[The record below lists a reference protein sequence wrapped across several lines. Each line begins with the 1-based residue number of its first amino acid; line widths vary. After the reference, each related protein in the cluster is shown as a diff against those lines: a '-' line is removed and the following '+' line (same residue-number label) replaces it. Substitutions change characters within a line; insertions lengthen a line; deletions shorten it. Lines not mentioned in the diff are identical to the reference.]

1 MNCDNNNKN
10 WLLNCLLVLM
20 LLACARGEALGAPG
34 RQELQ
39 EMRTLATVTT
49 TNVLLYYNVNGIP
62 YEADNIEAFTHNLN
76 RLGEL
81 STQTGDAALTEQIRR
96 LVAAVS
102 DLKNLPQN
110 KASVRSVLPA
120 YQLWLPSLIE
130 AHLNLD
136 KLLSERYE
144 RAPEVAQVQGL
155 LHGLSHD
162 VGRMLLSSQMA
173 SFPNFGGVLWIL
185 DEQALA
191 VLDADIERRF
201 AELPG
206 LDSDLATVLKVSLR
220 DYRFVRQH
228 LLNPYGN
235 WAPNAVAL
243 YLVKTLSALD
253 SEGRRLGGDQSR

>member
-1 MNCDNNNKN
+1 MKRDNNNKN
-10 WLLNCLLVLM
+10 CLLSYLLILM
-20 LLACARGEALGAPG
+20 LLACARGEALGAPS
-34 RQELQ
+34 RQDFQ
-39 EMRTLATVTT
+39 EMRTLATMATV
-49 TNVLLYYNVNGIP
+49 NVLLYYNVNGLP
-62 YEADNIEAFTHNLN
+62 YETENREAFTHNLN

-81 STQTGDAALTEQIRR
+81 SVQAGDAALTEQIRQ
-96 LVAAVS
+96 LAEAVS
-102 DLKNLPQN
+102 DLKNLPQS
-110 KASVRSVLPA
+110 KASLRSELPA

-144 RAPEVAQVQGL
+144 RAPEIEQVQSM

-185 DEQALA
+185 EGQALA
-191 VLDADIERRF
+191 TLDADIERRF
-201 AELPG
+201 AELPEQ
-206 LDSDLATVLKVSLR
+206 DARLASVLKIPLR

-235 WAPNAVAL
+235 WSPNAVGR
-243 YLVKTLSALD
+243 YLGKSISALD
-253 SEGRRLGGDQSR
+253 SEGRQIVLR